1 MVAVHQFVPTLAP
14 RDALGGHYM
23 RFRAALRNAGYTSDI
38 YAMDARGELSKE
50 AKPFQTFTGGRKG
63 EPTWLCYHSSI
74 GSPIADFVG
83 ARPEPL
89 IVDYHNITPATFFD
103 RWEPGI
109 AVYLRAG
116 RRQLRRLA
124 SRTTLGIAD
133 SAYNAAE
140 LDELGF
146 RRTGVVP
153 ILFDRTDLHVEIDEK
168 ERARLEAGRPDGSST
183 WLFVGQ
189 VGPHKA
195 QHDIVK
201 AFAIYRRDFDANA
214 RLRIVGRSMVPSYTR
229 ALSAYVEA
237 LGLVDVVE
245 ITGSVTE
252 AVLGAHFATADVY
265 VCLSEHEGFCVP
277 LLEAMHH
284 DIPVIAY
291 RAGAVPETM
300 GAGGLGLD
308 SKDPLTVATAVSR
321 VMSDPSTR
329 AALVQAGHD
338 RLSSFDLA
346 RSEATLREAIASV
359 VGAS

>member
-1 MVAVHQFVPTLAP
+1 MRVRTTL
-14 RDALGGHYM
+14 RS
-23 RFRAALRNAGYTSDI
+23 AGYSSEI
-38 YAMDARGELSKE
+38 YAMDARGELSRE
-50 AKPFQTFTGGRKG
+50 AKPFQTFGGSRNG
-63 EPTWLCYHSSI
+63 EPTWLVYHSSI
-74 GSPIADFVG
+74 GSPIADFVA

-89 IVDYHNITPATFFD
+89 IVDYHNITPASFFD
-103 RWEPGI
+103 RWEPGL

-124 SRTTLGIAD
+124 PRTTLGIAD
-133 SAYNAAE
+133 SAYNAGE

-153 ILFDRTDLHVEIDEK
+153 ILFDRTDLHVDVAEAAR
-168 ERARLEAGRPDGSST
+168 ERLASERPEGSST

-201 AFAIYRRDFDANA
+201 AFAIYRRDHDANA
-214 RLRIVGRSMVPSYTR
+214 RLRIVGRSMCPAYTR
-229 ALSAYVEA
+229 ALGAYVEA
-237 LGLVDVVE
+237 LGLADAID
-245 ITGSVTE
+245 ITGSVTD
-252 AVLGAHFATADVY
+252 AVLGAHYATADVF

-284 DIPVIAY
+284 GLPVVAY

-308 SKDPLTVATAVSR
+308 SKDPLTVATAVAR
-321 VMSDPSTR
+321 VMSDASVRT
-329 AALVQAGHD
+329 ALVRAGHD
-338 RLSSFDLA
+338 RVGFFDLA
-346 RSEATLREAIASV
+346 RSETTLREAVASV
-359 VGAS
+359 VGTS

>member
-1 MVAVHQFVPTLAP
+1 MRVRTTL
-14 RDALGGHYM
+14 
-23 RFRAALRNAGYTSDI
+23 RAAGYTSDI

-83 ARPEPL
+83 ARSESL

-103 RWEPGI
+103 RWEPGL

-124 SRTTLGIAD
+124 PRTTLGIAD
-133 SAYNAAE
+133 SAYNAGE

-153 ILFDRTDLHVEIDEK
+153 ILFDRTDLHVEIDE
-168 ERARLEAGRPDGSST
+168 EARDRLVSDRVDGSST

-195 QHDIVK
+195 QHDVVK
-201 AFAIYRRDFDANA
+201 AFAMYRRDHDPHA
-214 RLRIVGRSMVPSYTR
+214 RLRIVGRSMSPTYAK
-229 ALSAYVEA
+229 ALVAYVDE
-237 LGLVDVVE
+237 LGLARAVD
-245 ITGSVTE
+245 ITGSVSD

-284 DIPVIAY
+284 GLPVVAF
-291 RAGAVPETM
+291 RAGAITETM
-300 GAGGLGLD
+300 GSGGLGLD
-308 SKDPLTVATAVSR
+308 SKDALTVSTAVAR
-321 VMSDPSTR
+321 VMSDPALRS
-329 AALVQAGHD
+329 ALVHAGHE
-338 RLSSFDLA
+338 RLKFFDLA
-346 RSEATLREAIASV
+346 RSEATLREAIAGV
-359 VGAS
+359 VGAA